1 MKKSII
7 SKTLLLVLALST
19 IGASV
24 GIGLNVSKSEISVP
38 VTFVASDN
46 SGYNTEVKI
55 GNYNYKFKGSIDQNS
70 NKFTLNGTVVG
81 RATSSGGFP
90 GGGFPGGGFP
100 GGGFP
105 GGGFPGGGFPGGG
118 SSGGAPG
125 GGETTKVA
133 VESVSL
139 TLDKT
144 QAFIGETVKATA
156 SILPENA
163 TTKDVEWKSSDEKIA
178 TVSSGTITPL
188 AEGEVVIT
196 ATSKDDK
203 TKSASATLKIVK
215 EDYTPYEY
223 TLNGTYTIDDGYGY
237 VFSFQDENKTTIHCD
252 YNKVEGRHEFYYTVN
267 TPAGSSFVKFQAK
280 DINYKSKLAK
290 DYQTWDKRDS
300 KYIFTSL
307 ATGNNSSVAYAY
319 MYLHSD
325 GSVNINTPSGVNRV
339 VESEN
344 LSWSE
349 DSNKNITV
357 KKGDT
362 VYKADKTINPDRP
375 GYKIQYGSYVFINS
389 QNPDVKWKKL
399 GIADFE
405 GAPKAEFAGRYEI
418 SGPGGGS
425 GNLSMQ
431 LFDGGVAKLYKNTWN
446 KEAEGTW
453 TENNGEYTI
462 VIGEKTYTSVTTD
475 GEKTITYTVSAKTPW
490 GSDASTDVVLAL
502 VK

>member
-38 VTFVASDN
+38 VTFVASDK

-55 GNYNYKFKGSIDQNS
+55 GNYNYKFKGSIDQKS

-81 RATSSGGFP
+81 HATSSGGNQ
-90 GGGFPGGGFP
+90 GGGFP

-307 ATGNNSSVAYAY
+307 ATGNNNSVAYAY

-399 GIADFE
+399 GVADFE

>member
-38 VTFVASDN
+38 VTFVASDK

-70 NKFTLNGTVVG
+70 NKFTLKGTVVG
-81 RATSSGGFP
+81 RASSSSS
-90 GGGFPGGGFP
+90 GGGFP
-100 GGGFP
+100 GGFP

-307 ATGNNSSVAYAY
+307 ANGNNNSVAYAY

-357 KKGDT
+357 KKGDI

-399 GIADFE
+399 SIADFE

-453 TENNGEYTI
+453 AENNGEYTI

>member
-81 RATSSGGFP
+81 RATSS
-90 GGGFPGGGFP
+90 GGFPGGGFP

-418 SGPGGGS
+418 TGPGGGS

>member
-24 GIGLNVSKSEISVP
+24 GIGLNVSKSEIDVP

-55 GNYNYKFKGSIDQNS
+55 GNYNYKFKGSIDQKS

-81 RATSSGGFP
+81 RATSS
-90 GGGFPGGGFP
+90 GGFPGGGFP

-267 TPAGSSFVKFQAK
+267 TPAGSGFVKFQAK
-280 DINYKSKLAK
+280 DINFKSKLAK
-290 DYQTWDKRDS
+290 DYKTWDVRDS

>member
-1 MKKSII
+1 MKNII
-7 SKTLLLVLALST
+7 KKTSLLVLTLAT

-24 GIGLNVSKSEISVP
+24 GMGLNVSKSEIDVP

-46 SGYNTEVKI
+46 SGYNTAVKI
-55 GNYNYKFKGSIDQNS
+55 GNYNYKFKGSIDQKS
-70 NKFTLNGTVVG
+70 NIFTLNGTVVG
-81 RATSSGGFP
+81 RATSSGGNQ
-90 GGGFPGGGFP
+90 

-325 GSVNINTPSGVNRV
+325 GSVNINTPRGVNRV

-399 GIADFE
+399 SIADFE

>member
-38 VTFVASDN
+38 VTFVASDK

-70 NKFTLNGTVVG
+70 NKFTLKGTVVG
-81 RATSSGGFP
+81 RASSSSS

-105 GGGFPGGGFPGGG
+105 GGGNTGNPGGGT
-118 SSGGAPG
+118 
-125 GGETTKVA
+125 GEKIS

-139 TLDKT
+139 SLDKT
-144 QAFIGETVKATA
+144 QAYIGETVKATA

-237 VFSFQDENKTTIHCD
+237 VFSFQDEDKTTIHCD

-307 ATGNNSSVAYAY
+307 ATGNNNSVAYAY

-389 QNPDVKWKKL
+389 QNPNVKWKKL
-399 GIADFE
+399 SIADFE

-453 TENNGEYTI
+453 TENNGEYII

>member
-55 GNYNYKFKGSIDQNS
+55 GNYNYKFKGSIDQKS

-81 RATSSGGFP
+81 RASSSSS

-105 GGGFPGGGFPGGG
+105 GGGNTGNPGGGT
-118 SSGGAPG
+118 
-125 GGETTKVA
+125 GEKIS

-139 TLDKT
+139 SLDKT
-144 QAFIGETVKATA
+144 QAYIGETVKATA

-203 TKSASATLKIVK
+203 TKFASATLKIVK

-349 DSNKNITV
+349 DSNKNIIV
-357 KKGDT
+357 KKGDI

-375 GYKIQYGSYVFINS
+375 GYKIQYGSYVFVNS

-399 GIADFE
+399 SIADFE

>member
-38 VTFVASDN
+38 VTFVASDK

-70 NKFTLNGTVVG
+70 NKFTLKGTVVG
-81 RATSSGGFP
+81 RASSSSS

-105 GGGFPGGGFPGGG
+105 GGGFPGGGNTGNPGGG
-118 SSGGAPG
+118 S
-125 GGETTKVA
+125 GEKIR

-139 TLDKT
+139 SLDKT
-144 QAFIGETVKATA
+144 QAYIGETVKATA

-237 VFSFQDENKTTIHCD
+237 VFSFQDEDKTTIHCD

-307 ATGNNSSVAYAY
+307 ATGNNNSVAYAY

-389 QNPDVKWKKL
+389 QNPNVKWKKL
-399 GIADFE
+399 SIADFE

-453 TENNGEYTI
+453 TENNGEYII

>member
-38 VTFVASDN
+38 VTFVASDT

-70 NKFTLNGTVVG
+70 NKFTLKGTVVG
-81 RATSSGGFP
+81 RASSSSSGGFP

-105 GGGFPGGGFPGGG
+105 GGFPGGG

-267 TPAGSSFVKFQAK
+267 TPAGSGFVKFQAK
-280 DINYKSKLAK
+280 DINFKSKLAK
-290 DYQTWDKRDS
+290 DYKTWDVRDS

>member
-38 VTFVASDN
+38 VTFVASDK

-70 NKFTLNGTVVG
+70 NKFTLKGTVVG
-81 RATSSGGFP
+81 RASSSSS
-90 GGGFPGGGFP
+90 GGGFP

-325 GSVNINTPSGVNRV
+325 GTVNINTPSGVNRV

>member
-38 VTFVASDN
+38 VTFVASDK

-70 NKFTLNGTVVG
+70 NKFTLKGTVVG
-81 RATSSGGFP
+81 RASSSSS

-105 GGGFPGGGFPGGG
+105 GGGNTGNPGGGT
-118 SSGGAPG
+118 
-125 GGETTKVA
+125 GEKIS

-139 TLDKT
+139 SLDKT
-144 QAFIGETVKATA
+144 QAYIGEIVKATA

-223 TLNGTYTIDDGYGY
+223 SLNGTYTIDDGYGY

-307 ATGNNSSVAYAY
+307 ATGNNNSVAYAY

>member
-38 VTFVASDN
+38 VTFVASDK

-70 NKFTLNGTVVG
+70 NKFTLKGTVVG
-81 RATSSGGFP
+81 RASSSSS

-105 GGGFPGGGFPGGG
+105 GGGFPGGGNTGNPGGG
-118 SSGGAPG
+118 T
-125 GGETTKVA
+125 GEKIS

-139 TLDKT
+139 SLDKT
-144 QAFIGETVKATA
+144 QAYIGETVKATA

-237 VFSFQDENKTTIHCD
+237 VFSFQDEDKTTIHCD

-307 ATGNNSSVAYAY
+307 ATGNNNSVAYAY

-389 QNPDVKWKKL
+389 QNPNVKWKKL
-399 GIADFE
+399 SIADFE

-453 TENNGEYTI
+453 TENNGEYII

>member
-24 GIGLNVSKSEISVP
+24 GIGLNVSKSEIDVP

-55 GNYNYKFKGSIDQNS
+55 GNYNYKFKGSIDQKS

-81 RATSSGGFP
+81 RASSSSS
-90 GGGFPGGGFP
+90 GGFP

-203 TKSASATLKIVK
+203 TKSASATLKI

-223 TLNGTYTIDDGYGY
+223 TLNGLMMVMDMY
-237 VFSFQDENKTTIHCD
+237 SHSKMKT
-252 YNKVEGRHEFYYTVN
+252 KQQF
-267 TPAGSSFVKFQAK
+267 
-280 DINYKSKLAK
+280 
-290 DYQTWDKRDS
+290 
-300 KYIFTSL
+300 
-307 ATGNNSSVAYAY
+307 
-319 MYLHSD
+319 
-325 GSVNINTPSGVNRV
+325 
-339 VESEN
+339 
-344 LSWSE
+344 
-349 DSNKNITV
+349 
-357 KKGDT
+357 
-362 VYKADKTINPDRP
+362 
-375 GYKIQYGSYVFINS
+375 
-389 QNPDVKWKKL
+389 
-399 GIADFE
+399 
-405 GAPKAEFAGRYEI
+405 
-418 SGPGGGS
+418 
-425 GNLSMQ
+425 
-431 LFDGGVAKLYKNTWN
+431 
-446 KEAEGTW
+446 
-453 TENNGEYTI
+453 I
-462 VIGEKTYTSVTTD
+462 VIIIKLKED
-475 GEKTITYTVSAKTPW
+475 MNFIIQLILLQ
-490 GSDASTDVVLAL
+490 DQAL
-502 VK
+502 LNSKQKILIINQN

>member
-38 VTFVASDN
+38 VTFVASDK

-70 NKFTLNGTVVG
+70 NKFTLKGTVVG
-81 RATSSGGFP
+81 RASSSSS

>member
-55 GNYNYKFKGSIDQNS
+55 GNYNYKFKGSIDQKS

-81 RATSSGGFP
+81 RASSSSS

-100 GGGFP
+100 GGGNTGNP
-105 GGGFPGGGFPGGG
+105 GGGT
-118 SSGGAPG
+118 
-125 GGETTKVA
+125 GEKIS

-139 TLDKT
+139 SLDKT
-144 QAFIGETVKATA
+144 QAYIGETVKATA

-203 TKSASATLKIVK
+203 TKFASATLKIVK

-349 DSNKNITV
+349 DSNKNIIV
-357 KKGDT
+357 KKGDI

-375 GYKIQYGSYVFINS
+375 GYKIQYGSYVFVNS

-399 GIADFE
+399 SIADFE

>member
-1 MKKSII
+1 MKNII
-7 SKTLLLVLALST
+7 KKTRLLVLTLAT

-24 GIGLNVSKSEISVP
+24 GMGLNVSKSEIDVP

-46 SGYNTEVKI
+46 SGYNTAVKI
-55 GNYNYKFKGSIDQNS
+55 GNYNYKFKGSIDQKS

-81 RATSSGGFP
+81 RATSSGGNQ
-90 GGGFPGGGFP
+90 GGFPGGGFP

-203 TKSASATLKIVK
+203 TKSASTTLKIVK

-307 ATGNNSSVAYAY
+307 ATGNNNSVAYAY

-325 GSVNINTPSGVNRV
+325 GSVNINTPRGVNRV

-399 GIADFE
+399 SIADFE

>member
-38 VTFVASDN
+38 VTFVASDK

-70 NKFTLNGTVVG
+70 NKFTLKGTVVG
-81 RATSSGGFP
+81 RASSSSS

-325 GSVNINTPSGVNRV
+325 GTVNINTPSGVNRV

>member
-1 MKKSII
+1 MKNII
-7 SKTLLLVLALST
+7 KKTSLLVLTLAT

-24 GIGLNVSKSEISVP
+24 GMGLNVSKSEIDVP

-55 GNYNYKFKGSIDQNS
+55 GNYNYKFKGSIDQKS

-81 RATSSGGFP
+81 RATSSGGNQ
-90 GGGFPGGGFP
+90 GGGFP

-349 DSNKNITV
+349 DLNKNITV

-399 GIADFE
+399 SIADFE
-405 GAPKAEFAGRYEI
+405 GAPKVEFAGRYEI

>member
-38 VTFVASDN
+38 VTFVASDK

-70 NKFTLNGTVVG
+70 NKFTLKGTVVG
-81 RATSSGGFP
+81 RASSSSS
-90 GGGFPGGGFP
+90 GGGFP

-156 SILPENA
+156 TILPENA

-203 TKSASATLKIVK
+203 TKFASATLKIVK

-399 GIADFE
+399 GVADFE

>member
-1 MKKSII
+1 MKNII
-7 SKTLLLVLALST
+7 KKTSLLVLTLAT

-24 GIGLNVSKSEISVP
+24 GMGLNVSKSEIDVP

-46 SGYNTEVKI
+46 SGYNTAVKI
-55 GNYNYKFKGSIDQNS
+55 GNYNYKFKGSIDQKS

-81 RATSSGGFP
+81 RATSSGGNQ
-90 GGGFPGGGFP
+90 GGFPGGGFP

-203 TKSASATLKIVK
+203 TKFASATLKIVK

-349 DSNKNITV
+349 DSNKNIIV
-357 KKGDT
+357 KKGDI

-375 GYKIQYGSYVFINS
+375 GYKIQYGSYVFVNS

-399 GIADFE
+399 SIADFE

>member
-38 VTFVASDN
+38 VTFVASDK

-70 NKFTLNGTVVG
+70 NKFTLKGTVVG
-81 RATSSGGFP
+81 RASSSSS

-307 ATGNNSSVAYAY
+307 ATGNNNSVAYAY

-399 GIADFE
+399 GVADFE